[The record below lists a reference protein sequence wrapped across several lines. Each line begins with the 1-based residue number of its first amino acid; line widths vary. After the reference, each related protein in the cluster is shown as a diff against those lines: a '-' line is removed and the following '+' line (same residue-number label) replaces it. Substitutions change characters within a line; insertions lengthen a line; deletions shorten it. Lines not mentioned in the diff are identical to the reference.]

1 MPWLM
6 DSRSRTD
13 EIVAAVC
20 ELIEGGGVSA
30 VTYRA
35 IAERVRLSHSTVHDH
50 YPDLSHLLKVTAHA
64 LARQRE
70 KGLSVRLAQEG
81 VAGAISGCED
91 ELGAVAVWLALRDQE
106 RIDPMLGIVFA
117 EALERERQIIL
128 YTLEDEAGM
137 DAEAATTVRLL
148 ADGLERAI
156 TSGEQPLP
164 IKRAKGILERVQR
177 GLNAAAE
184 ASAS

>member
-1 MPWLM
+1 M

-20 ELIEGGGVSA
+20 ELIESGGVSA

-50 YPDLSHLLKVTAHA
+50 YPDLSHLLKVTAHT

-70 KGLSVRLAQEG
+70 KDLSVRLSQEG
-81 VAGAISGCED
+81 LAGVISGGED
-91 ELGAVAVWLALRDQE
+91 ELRSVAVWLALRDHE
-106 RIDPMLGIVFA
+106 RIDPMLGHVFA
-117 EALERERQIIL
+117 EARERERQIIQ
-128 YTLEDEAGM
+128 YTLEDETGM
-137 DAEAATTVRLL
+137 DAEAATTVQLL
-148 ADGLERAI
+148 VDGVERAI
-156 TSGEQPLP
+156 TCGEQPLP
-164 IKRAKGILERVQR
+164 IETAKGILKRAQR
-177 GLNAAAE
+177 AFSAAPE